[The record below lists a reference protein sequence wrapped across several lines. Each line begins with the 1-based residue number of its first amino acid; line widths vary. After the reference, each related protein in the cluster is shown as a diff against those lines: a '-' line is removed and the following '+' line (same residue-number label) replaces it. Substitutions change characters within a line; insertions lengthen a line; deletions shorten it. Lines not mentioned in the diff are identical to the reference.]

1 MKPTR
6 LLAPALAGALIAA
19 MTSGPALAAS
29 TPSLGGTGT
38 TDSAPAATDSAPAAD
53 ETSPAT
59 DGSSPAVG
67 EGSPTPSDG
76 SPDVKD
82 SAPAATD
89 DALVVSRNAGTTTK
103 TYSVASAKLKA
114 LKLDDSSV
122 TIIGASWKGKD
133 PELEIRYQDDS
144 GWSSWEEM
152 PVDDGAGPDET
163 SAEGRQMP
171 AQENGTEAVPV
182 VDSTAVEIRPGTSGK
197 GTKDLSVTTVATKVT
212 AADAAV
218 TKKPASVTAQG
229 VKAQV
234 SHHELKA
241 NIVTRKEWGAD
252 EKLVRCKTDKTTTS
266 KGVFIHH
273 TAGSNSY
280 TKSQAPAIIRGYL
293 AFHTKERG
301 WCDLGYNFLVDK
313 YGTIYEG
320 RAGSIDLSVT
330 GAHASGFNSYTIG
343 ISVLGTYTGSAP
355 STAAQNSVKRLIA
368 WKANQYAFNPTGK
381 MTLTSGGGST
391 SRYPEGR
398 KVSLNVVS
406 GHRDTSYTACPGNAF
421 YSRLGAI
428 RSGAKAMQSDVGG
441 YPTKGAIGTYY
452 RAHSSQTG
460 EARSVEGKLSNP
472 NGAYQRFAK
481 GTVYWSSKT
490 GAHLN
495 KGGIRNGYQRAG
507 YTKGF
512 LGFPS
517 SDEKA
522 FKYRKSAYYQNFANG
537 MITWSSQTKG
547 QPMRGEMLKKW
558 KALGW
563 ERSSLG
569 LPKSSEFASAGKT
582 RQNFEHGYMTYTK
595 KDGVK
600 VYVK

>member
-1 MKPTR
+1 MKTTR
-6 LLAPALAGALIAA
+6 LLAPALAGVLIAS
-19 MTSGPALAAS
+19 MLGTGPALAAEA
-29 TPSLGGTGT
+29 PSLGDGGSPSIDGGGPTQPAPT
-38 TDSAPAATDSAPAAD
+38 KDAPAQD
-53 ETSPAT
+53 
-59 DGSSPAVG
+59 
-67 EGSPTPSDG
+67 SDG
-76 SPDVKD
+76 AD
-82 SAPAATD
+82 AATEPAPTQPAPTKTPD
-89 DALVVSRNAGTTTK
+89 PSGAPQVSRNAGSTTK
-103 TYSVASAKLKA
+103 TYSATLSKVTAITLN
-114 LKLDDSSV
+114 DSEV
-122 TIIGASWKGKD
+122 NVIGASWTGDD
-133 PELEIRYQDDS
+133 PQLELRYRDS
-144 GWSSWEEM
+144 GGWSSWETLAA
-152 PVDDGAGPDET
+152 DDAAGPDIA
-163 SAEGRQMP
+163 SAEAKQVP
-171 AQENGTEAVPV
+171 ADAQEGHTEAVPI
-182 VDSTAVEIRPGTSGK
+182 VDSSSVEIRATAK
-197 GTKDLSVTTVATKVT
+197 NADTDDLAVTNVASPVT
-212 AADAAV
+212 GADAASV
-218 TKKPASVTAQG
+218 KKPASVTAQ
-229 VKAQV
+229 KATAQV

-252 EKLVRCKTDKTTTS
+252 EKLVRCKTDKTSTS

-280 TKSQAPAIIRGYL
+280 TKSQAPGIIRGYL
-293 AFHTKERG
+293 AYHTKERG

-343 ISVLGTYTGSAP
+343 ISVMGTYTGSAP

-421 YSRLGAI
+421 YSRLGSI

-441 YPTKGAIGTYY
+441 YPVKGAIGTYY
-452 RAHSSQTG
+452 RANSAKTG
-460 EARSVEGKLSNP
+460 EARSKEGTLSNP

-495 KGGIRNGYQRAG
+495 KGGIRNGYKRAG

-512 LGFPS
+512 LGYPS
-517 SDEKA
+517 SDEKT
-522 FKYRKSAYYQNFANG
+522 FKYRKSAYYQNFQNG
-537 MITWSSQTKG
+537 MIAWSSATKG

-563 ERSSLG
+563 ERSKLG
-569 LPKSSEFASAGKT
+569 LPKTDQFSSAGKI

-595 KDGVK
+595 SQGVK
-600 VYVK
+600 VYLT